1 MDGHVARRGGMWM
14 DSHGSGLIE
23 CFFVVRRAIAI
34 AVGADIADV
43 MGYESDMVSIE
54 YNGAPTI

>member
-1 MDGHVARRGGMWM
+1 M